1 MLTSLHIYPYRE
13 AYLRFMT
20 NVAILLGAPKAY
32 AKIEMT
38 RVLLFE
44 IELAK
49 VTISVDL
56 YFISGRD

>member
-1 MLTSLHIYPYRE
+1 M
-13 AYLRFMT
+13 
-20 NVAILLGAPKAY
+20 AILLGAPKAY